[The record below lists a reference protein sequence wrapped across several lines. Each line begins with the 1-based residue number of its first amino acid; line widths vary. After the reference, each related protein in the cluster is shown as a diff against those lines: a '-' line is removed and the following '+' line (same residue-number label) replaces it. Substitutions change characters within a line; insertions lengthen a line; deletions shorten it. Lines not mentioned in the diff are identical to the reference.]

1 MYNKNLDK
9 MNKESL
15 RMQMLAGI
23 ITESEYA
30 AKLNE
35 EMKFIDAATM
45 KYGGT
50 EPLNPSKLKAGD
62 IIAKNK
68 SYKDKAE
75 LEAYAGKYTTTDV
88 DGKVEWTE
96 KDGTKSGW
104 NDIND
109 LVLVKNLTW

>member
-9 MNKESL
+9 MNKEQL

-23 ITESEYA
+23 ITEGQYK

-35 EMKFIDAATM
+35 GIKILDANTM
-45 KYGGT
+45 KIEGNDDLKPSDLKPGT
-50 EPLNPSKLKAGD
+50 
-62 IIAKNK
+62 IVAKNK

-75 LEAYAGKYTTTDV
+75 LEAYAGRVTTVDV

-96 KDGTKSGW
+96 KDGTRGAW
-104 NDIND
+104 PHIED